1 MPGWAPGAGTELGSE
16 AERTCLPAAARLEA
30 VDLLQGPLSPAAQ
43 NPVPSVGPIEVP
55 PTHTPME
62 MLEVKA

>member
-30 VDLLQGPLSPAAQ
+30 VDLLQDPLSPAAE
-43 NPVPSVGPIEVP
+43 NPVPSMGLIEVP
-55 PTHTPME
+55 HTHSCGDA
-62 MLEVKA
+62 EVKA